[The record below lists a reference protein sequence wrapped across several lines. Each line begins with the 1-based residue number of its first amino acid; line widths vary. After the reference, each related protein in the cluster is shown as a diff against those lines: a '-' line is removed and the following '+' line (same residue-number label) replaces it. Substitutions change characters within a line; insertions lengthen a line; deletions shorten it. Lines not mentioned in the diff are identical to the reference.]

1 MTGIEQIAIAIVQDQ
16 DQFLAGPRGSDQ
28 VLAGYWEFP
37 GGKIEA
43 GETAEQAAIR
53 ECLEETGLSVQI
65 VGQYPGVEH
74 SYEHGTVQLHFFDC
88 RPLAECPPPQAPF
101 RWIPRQ
107 ALQEYRFP
115 AANESLLALLQE
127 SENQSR

>member
-1 MTGIEQIAIAIVQDQ
+1 MTGIEPIAIAVVQDQ

-28 VLAGYWEFP
+28 LLPGTWEFP

-43 GETAEQAAIR
+43 GETPQQAAIR
-53 ECLEETGLSVQI
+53 ECLEETGLHVQV
-65 VGQYPGVEH
+65 VGQYPLVQH
-74 SYEHGTVQLHFFDC
+74 TYEHGTLQLHFFDC
-88 RPLAECPPPQAPF
+88 RPLPQNPPPRAPF
-101 RWIPRQ
+101 TWIPRQ
-107 ALQEYRFP
+107 ALNDYPFP